1 MTLAVDTEAVAAA
14 ASACPSVARMS
25 GGAFGQVA
33 TYLPGRK
40 VTGVRVKD
48 GVLEVHVVARWGAV
62 LPSLGDEV
70 RAAVAPV
77 AGTLPV
83 SVYIEDIDE
92 PEALVDTTQGTVVG
106 VAP

>member
-1 MTLAVDTEAVAAA
+1 MTPVVYAEAVSAA

-25 GGAFGQVA
+25 GGPLGQVA

-62 LPSLGDEV
+62 LPALGDEV

-92 PEALVDTTQGTVVG
+92 PEALVATTQGTVVG
-106 VAP
+106 VVP